1 MSALS
6 SYPMSKGSGQC
17 SATGEAIAPG
27 SVFVAALVEMP
38 GVAGLQRL
46 DFSLVAW
53 EGGARPAGP
62 AQCFGFWKTVYQP
75 TIKPKQPLLDDESL
89 LEVFESTA
97 EATDAKQVRFRYLL
111 TLVLIRR
118 RLLRVV
124 GNKTREGVKVMHV
137 LRRGEPDA
145 TPMEVVDPGMDDL
158 SVADAMESLAPLID
172 PDAAGA
178 QPHSQPDAQAATP
191 ASQIESKS

>member
-17 SATGEAIAPG
+17 AATGEAIAPG
-27 SVFVAALVEMP
+27 TVFVAALVEVPAPSGGM
-38 GVAGLQRL
+38 ASGLQRQ
-46 DFSLVAW
+46 DFSLPAW
-53 EGGARPAGP
+53 DAGARPAAP
-62 AQCFGFWKTVYQP
+62 AQLFGFWKTVYQP

-124 GNKTREGVKVMHV
+124 ATKTRDGAKVMHV
-137 LRRGEPDA
+137 LRRGEPGA

-158 SVADAMESLAPLID
+158 SVADAMETLAPLID
-172 PDAAGA
+172 PDASAA
-178 QPHSQPDAQAATP
+178 QP
-191 ASQIESKS
+191 ASQIETKS